1 MIKLFIPIICY
12 NHTCNTN
19 YMFSIINLI
28 MFLHKNNIQTTI
40 YPICFDSL
48 IQRARNAAIA
58 EFMSNSDNTH
68 ILFIDADIEF
78 LIDDVIKMINSNKSI
93 VCAGYAQKW
102 LNTNK
107 INSIFKREQIPINP
121 LELCTNHSV
130 HLLKEQNISELMKV
144 EYCTTGFLLIKRD
157 VIQKLMNA
165 YPDRKYI
172 NDIDG
177 YSNSNSSL
185 FYNLFTVEINKNSNR
200 LESEDYGFSRICRDI
215 GEEIYILTNISLI
228 HHGWFGYKNNIFREL
243 MLDKY

>member
-19 YMFSIINLI
+19 YMLSLINLI
-28 MFLHKNNIQTTI
+28 FFLNKNNIQTTI

-58 EFMSNSDNTH
+58 EFMSNTDNTH

-78 LIDDVIKMINSNKSI
+78 KIDDVVKMINANKPVI
-93 VCAGYAQKW
+93 CAGYPQKW
-102 LNTNK
+102 LNINK
-107 INSIFKREQIPINP
+107 INAIFKRDNMPINP

-130 HLLKEQNISELMKV
+130 HLIKEQPISELMKV
-144 EYCTTGFLLIKRD
+144 EYCTTGFLLIERN
-157 VIQKLMNA
+157 VIEKLINS
-165 YPDRKYI
+165 YPERKYI

-177 YSNSNSSL
+177 YSSSNKDL
-185 FYNLFTVEINKNSNR
+185 FYNLFTVEINKNSLR
-200 LESEDYGFSRICRDI
+200 LESEDYGFSRLWRDI
-215 GEEIYILTNISLI
+215 NGDIFVLTNISLI
-228 HHGWFGYKNNIFREL
+228 HHGWFGYQNNIYREL